1 MKQAPLIVGAG
12 PTGLA
17 AAMFLAEAGV
27 PCRIIDKAH
36 SPSANSRAQVI
47 NPRSL
52 ELLQHTGVTDAIL
65 REAHPIHRVV
75 FYEEWRHL
83 AELEFDRAHP
93 DFPMAVLPQAR
104 TEALLSDAL
113 AACGVSPERGTA
125 LGSFEQDDSGV
136 DAILLS
142 TNRSENF
149 RTPIML
155 AADGAHSKVRDV
167 LGVTLEG
174 SDFPENW
181 SLYDIELDDPL
192 DADSAHV
199 CFVEGGLV
207 FLLRIGSGVWR
218 VFGNISDPLARLPH
232 GTRAGAIHWQS
243 SFHISDRVA
252 SRERVGRVALA
263 GDAAHIHAPV
273 AARGMNL
280 GIEDAFVFAHCALDV
295 LNGNAKRLSDYDRL
309 RHDVHLRVVGHVDKL
324 LRLARGQPAIMG
336 LLRRF
341 AIPVM
346 TNFGPTRRAMT
357 RLFTGLDH
365 PIEVEARSMPKRP
378 SPQRASSDI

>member
-1 MKQAPLIVGAG
+1 MEVAMEKAPLIVGAG

-27 PCRIIDKAH
+27 KCRIIDKAH
-36 SPSANSRAQVI
+36 TPSVNSRAQVV

-75 FYEEWRHL
+75 FYEDWRHL
-83 AELEFDRAHP
+83 AELEFGHAHP

-104 TEALLSDAL
+104 AEALLSDAL
-113 AACGVSPERGTA
+113 AARGIAPERGTA
-125 LGSFEQDDSGV
+125 LGSFEQDEGGV
-136 DAILLS
+136 DAILLFPS
-142 TNRSENF
+142 RSENF
-149 RTPIML
+149 RTPIMF
-155 AADGAHSKVRDV
+155 AADGAHSKVRGA

-174 SDFPENW
+174 ADFPESW
-181 SLYDIELDDPL
+181 PLFDIELDDPL

-199 CFVEGGLV
+199 CFVESGLI

-218 VFGNISDPLARLPH
+218 VFGNVKNLLTRLPQ
-232 GTRAGAIHWQS
+232 GTKAGKLHWES

-252 SRERVGRVALA
+252 SRVAVGRVLLA

-280 GIEDAFVFAHCALDV
+280 GIEDAFVFARCALDA
-295 LNGNAKRLSDYDRL
+295 LNGNPERLSDYGKL
-309 RHDVHLRVVGHVDKL
+309 RHGVHVRVVGRIDKL
-324 LRLARGQPAIMG
+324 LRLARGQPAIVG
-336 LLRRF
+336 LFRRF
-341 AIPVM
+341 AIPAM
-346 TNFGPTRRAMT
+346 TMFGPSRQAMIN
-357 RLFTGLDH
+357 LFTGLDH
-365 PIEVEARSMPKRP
+365 PIEVDAVS
-378 SPQRASSDI
+378 ASAAI